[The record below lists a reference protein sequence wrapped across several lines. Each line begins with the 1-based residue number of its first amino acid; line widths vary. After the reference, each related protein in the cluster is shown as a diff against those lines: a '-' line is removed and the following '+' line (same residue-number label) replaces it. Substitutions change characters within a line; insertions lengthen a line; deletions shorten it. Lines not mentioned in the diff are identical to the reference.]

1 MKNSNNWIKYLA
13 IAFGLVLSLGIIS
26 LIVNGGISVIRSF
39 GLIVTETQQTK
50 QQTTPYIQLYTGDL
64 DAVYV
69 NLNSG
74 NVTLQTGD
82 VFKVEGSN
90 LPKNLDVTFEQGK
103 LSIEDDHFLFNFIHP
118 SQKPHLS
125 ITIPEDT
132 SLKILELDLEAG
144 QGNLSRISAQKLI
157 IKQGAG
163 EIVANNL
170 KADSGQLEG
179 GAGAVHF
186 SDVQLHDFDIDG
198 GVGLIDVQGII
209 SGNMKLNCG
218 IGQTK
223 LAISGTVDDY
233 YINADPGLGTI
244 TVNDRKISE
253 NGVGSKSAPNYI
265 DIDGGIGMVNLTIN

>member
-1 MKNSNNWIKYLA
+1 MKNNNNWIKYLA

-26 LIVNGGISVIRSF
+26 LIVNGGISVIKSF
-39 GLIVTETQQTK
+39 GLIGEENQQTK

-64 DAVYV
+64 DAIYV
-69 NLNSG
+69 NLNVGS
-74 NVTLQTGD
+74 VTLQTGD
-82 VFKVEGSN
+82 VFKVEGTN

-103 LSIEDDHFLFNFIHP
+103 LSIEDDRFLFNFIHP
-118 SQKPHLS
+118 SQKPRLS

-132 SLKILELDLEAG
+132 SLKILELDLGAG
-144 QGNLSRISAQKLI
+144 QGKLSQISAQKLI
-157 IKQGAG
+157 VKQGAG
-163 EIVANNL
+163 ELVANNL

-198 GVGLIDVQGII
+198 GVGLIDIQGII

-223 LAISGTVDDY
+223 LAISGPVDDY

-253 NGVGSKSAPNYI
+253 NGFGSKSAPNYI